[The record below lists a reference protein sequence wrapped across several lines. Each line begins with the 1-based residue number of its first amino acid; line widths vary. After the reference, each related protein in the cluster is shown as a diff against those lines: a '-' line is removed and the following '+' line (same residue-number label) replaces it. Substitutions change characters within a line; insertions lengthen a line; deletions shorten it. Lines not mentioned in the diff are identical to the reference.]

1 MITRQQKTLMLLGL
15 LVCSLPF
22 VLGASCIKQEKIG
35 VVYVV
40 HGGFEEYHPQHL
52 WDASVHLF
60 SYNPNHPVYKLY
72 LWNSTNWGQML
83 NAGNAPKEKGKYS
96 FEYGRLGGKDP
107 YHQLTDQQ
115 LADMEQSLN
124 SSGTGKTFVVDY
136 AAWMS
141 PERLDH
147 YPYPRYLYNP
157 PPDIPDGDNI
167 TYCGEQEA
175 DGPWDNC
182 NAERYNV
189 DGPIERLLAQEVD
202 KIIVVD
208 LTTSGVRFF
217 KTFDVITMM
226 KRALDDH
233 GSDIP
238 VIWANDP
245 TNLMERSYP
254 TVPAGWTQTL
264 AEPEEDPSVPLDGNP
279 NPVSSD
285 PDFALLFV
293 EGIEAVMS
301 EAVDDADTGILLLN
315 HATREWNQ
323 LFDPK
328 IDDTLVLN
336 KNIESQLRDLHPDI
350 DPENIIGAFMG
361 VKEINPE
368 NGLNER
374 TREMRGENIGHAYLY
389 EVVPHTLPAPKWGYL
404 YWDALEYLKN
414 RGVKHI
420 VIVFPQ
426 ITTDSV
432 LNLVEQHNQ
441 IAKEIGKK
449 TWLYWGE
456 DDFDT
461 YPGVG
466 HPFTDYWGIWVDTD
480 CGGTPCC
487 FEMGGCDD
495 GRPYPPPRQAPLDV
509 KREDLDPSLA
519 YAVSDY
525 GHLGYDQEVGPPNP
539 DNPVQ
544 EQYTGTWAYYR
555 PPNDDLRVGELLAKH
570 VLNAALS
577 TNE

>member
-1 MITRQQKTLMLLGL
+1 MIAGQQKPLLILGL
-15 LVCSLPF
+15 LLCVLPF
-22 VLGASCIKQEKIG
+22 MLGSSCMQQEKIG

-40 HGGFEEYHPQHL
+40 HGGFEQYHLQHL
-52 WDASVHLF
+52 WDASIHLF
-60 SYNPNHPVYKLY
+60 SYNPNHPVYKLF
-72 LWNSTNWGQML
+72 LWKSNNWGSML
-83 NAGNAPKEKGKYS
+83 KAGNAPKEIGKYS
-96 FEYGRLGGKDP
+96 FEYERLGGEDP
-107 YHQLTDQQ
+107 YHKLTDQQ
-115 LADMEQSLN
+115 LADMEQVLN

-141 PERLDH
+141 PERVEH

-157 PPDIPDGDNI
+157 PADIQDGDNI
-167 TYCGEQEA
+167 TYCGEQED

-182 NAERYNV
+182 DSERYNV
-189 DGPIERLLAQEVD
+189 DGPVERLLAQEVD
-202 KIIVVD
+202 KIIVID

-226 KRALDDH
+226 KRALTDN

-245 TNLMERSYP
+245 TNLMEKSYP

-264 AEPEEDPSVPLDGNP
+264 GEPEVDPSIPFDGNP

-293 EGIEAVMS
+293 EGIETVMS

-323 LFDPK
+323 MFDPK

-336 KNIESQLRDLHPDI
+336 KNIESQLLDLHPDI
-350 DPENIIGAFMG
+350 DPENIVGAFMG
-361 VKEINPE
+361 IKEINPE
-368 NGLNER
+368 NELNER

-389 EVVPHTLPAPKWGYL
+389 EVVPHTLPSGKWGYL
-404 YWDALEYLKN
+404 YWDALEYLKKQ
-414 RGVKHI
+414 GVKHI
-420 VIVFPQ
+420 VIAFPQ

-449 TWLYWGE
+449 TWLYWGK

-466 HPFTDYWGIWVDTD
+466 HPFTDYWGIWVETD

-495 GRPYPPPRQAPLDV
+495 DRSYPPSRQTPLDEA
-509 KREDLDPSLA
+509 RGDLDPSLA
-519 YAVSDY
+519 YEVSDY
-525 GHLGYDQEVGPPNP
+525 GHLGYNQELGPPEP

-555 PPNDDLRVGELLAKH
+555 PPNDDSRVGQLLAKH
-570 VLNAALS
+570 VLNALLI
-577 TNE
+577 TTE